1 MDRTYGQYCGLA
13 RSLDHVGDRWT
24 LLIIRELLVA
34 PARYRE
40 LQDGLP
46 GVATNLLAQRL
57 RQLETDGLVQRRL
70 ADDGSAAVLYELTP
84 LGANLDQVIFALVR
98 WGTTWMLSGPGDDAF
113 RPRWLVVALRSVLE
127 GSPSARPT
135 RVTIRCGDQPVGVT
149 RDSSGLTVSLG
160 DLVEPNATLTGEA
173 DAVLALA
180 TRTLT
185 LEDLERAGAVHI
197 DGSSAA
203 IRRALFA
210 TSGRDHRDT
219 RQQPPTPNAQS

>member
-84 LGANLDQVIFALVR
+84 LGADLDQVIFALVR
-98 WGTTWMLSGPGDDAF
+98 WGTTWMLTGPGDDAF

-135 RVTIRCGDQPVGVT
+135 RVTITCGDQPVGVT
-149 RDSSGLTVSLG
+149 RGSSGLTVSLG
-160 DLVEPNATLTGEA
+160 GLVEPHATLTGEP

-185 LEDLERAGAVHI
+185 LEDLERAGALQI

-210 TSGRDHRDT
+210 TTGRDHHGT
-219 RQQPPTPNAQS
+219 RQKPPTPNPQS